1 MWGKKGMFVT
11 SENRRRIMVG
21 RMFFAAIVAVAVS
34 AMWNAPVLAHH
45 GASTFSQSEIT
56 MKGTV
61 VEYIWK
67 NPHVL
72 LVWSTKDDS
81 GKTVQ
86 WTGEVASPESMM
98 SDDGWRKDTFK
109 QGDELTFVV
118 RPAKSGAPNG
128 IIDQIKKPDGT
139 FAMRYSRQAG
149 SGAYAGAL
157 TDAEK
162 AARAK
167 AEAESQKQK

>member
-1 MWGKKGMFVT
+1 MF
-11 SENRRRIMVG
+11 G
-21 RMFFAAIVAVAVS
+21 RMFVAAMLVAAGVS
-34 AMWNAPVLAHH
+34 VMFNAPVLAHH
-45 GASTFSQSEIT
+45 GASTFLQSEIT
-56 MKGTV
+56 IKGTV

-72 LVWSTKDDS
+72 LVWNTTDDS

-109 QGDELTFVV
+109 LGDELTFTV
-118 RPAKSGAPNG
+118 RPAKSGAPNS

-149 SGAYAGAL
+149 SGAYAGTL

-167 AEAESQKQK
+167 AEAEAQKQK

>member
-1 MWGKKGMFVT
+1 MFVAV
-11 SENRRRIMVG
+11 ILV
-21 RMFFAAIVAVAVS
+21 AAGIS
-34 AMWNAPVLAHH
+34 LMLNAPVLAHH
-45 GASTFSQSEIT
+45 GASTFSASEIT

-109 QGDELTFVV
+109 QGDELTFIV

-167 AEAESQKQK
+167 AEADAEKQK

>member
-1 MWGKKGMFVT
+1 MF
-11 SENRRRIMVG
+11 G
-21 RMFFAAIVAVAVS
+21 RMFVAAMLAAVCVCAIS
-34 AMWNAPVLAHH
+34 TAPVLAHH
-45 GASTFSQSEIT
+45 GASTFSSSEIT

-72 LVWSTKDDS
+72 IVWSTKDDS

-109 QGDELTFVV
+109 QGDELTFTV
-118 RPAKSGAPNG
+118 RPAKSGAPNS
-128 IIDQIKKPDGT
+128 IIDQIKKPDGS

-149 SGAYAGAL
+149 SGAYAGDL

-162 AARAK
+162 AAREK
-167 AEAESQKQK
+167 AEAEAQKQK

>member
-1 MWGKKGMFVT
+1 MFGRLFVGA
-11 SENRRRIMVG
+11 MV
-21 RMFFAAIVAVAVS
+21 VAVGLF
-34 AMWNAPVLAHH
+34 AMLNVPVLAHH

-109 QGDELTFVV
+109 QGDELTFIV
-118 RPAKSGAPNG
+118 RLAKSGVPNS
-128 IIDQIKKPDGT
+128 IID
-139 FAMRYSRQAG
+139 
-149 SGAYAGAL
+149 
-157 TDAEK
+157 
-162 AARAK
+162 
-167 AEAESQKQK
+167 

>member
-1 MWGKKGMFVT
+1 V
-11 SENRRRIMVG
+11 R
-21 RMFFAAIVAVAVS
+21 
-34 AMWNAPVLAHH
+34 
-45 GASTFSQSEIT
+45 
-56 MKGTV
+56 
-61 VEYIWK
+61 
-67 NPHVL
+67 

-81 GKTVQ
+81 GQTVQ
-86 WTGEVASPESMM
+86 WTGEVASSESMM

-109 QGDELTFVV
+109 QGDELTFIV

-149 SGAYAGAL
+149 SGAYAGEL

-167 AEAESQKQK
+167 AEAEAQKQK

>member
-1 MWGKKGMFVT
+1 MF
-11 SENRRRIMVG
+11 G
-21 RMFFAAIVAVAVS
+21 RTFVAAMLVASGVFAIL
-34 AMWNAPVLAHH
+34 NAPVLAHH
-45 GASTFSQSEIT
+45 GASTFSPSEIT

-72 LVWSTKDDS
+72 LVWNTKDDS

-109 QGDELTFVV
+109 QGDELTFIV

-157 TDAEK
+157 TDEEK

-167 AEAESQKQK
+167 AEAETQKQK